1 MERANNL
8 KNWIKLKLNNQNFEL
23 EPIAADAGFRRYFRI
38 RLQNNKTLVAMD
50 ASSPHEDCR
59 PFLKVADMMAEAG
72 LRVPE
77 VISSDLKNGFLIL
90 TDLGKNTYLDIIN
103 ENNADAL
110 FKKAIFALIK
120 WQCATENNALP
131 LYSEHLLR
139 RELNLFKDWY
149 LNKHLNLKI
158 DQKSSMMLRDLDEI
172 LIKNAKQQAQVFV
185 HRDFMPRN
193 IMADNDCPGIIDF
206 QDAVIGPV
214 TYDLVSLFRDA
225 FLSWNENKIDNW
237 IQFYW
242 ESAKTKNIPVDGSFS
257 NFKKQFNL
265 MGVHRHLK
273 ILGIFARICYRDK
286 KTKYLED
293 TPRFFNYLNTICN
306 YYSELLPLNE
316 FLYKI
321 RDRETAMKR

>member
-1 MERANNL
+1 
-8 KNWIKLKLNNQNFEL
+8 
-23 EPIAADAGFRRYFRI
+23 
-38 RLQNNKTLVAMD
+38 MD
-50 ASSPHEDCR
+50 ASSPREDCR

-77 VISSDLKNGFLIL
+77 VIFSDLKNGFLIL

-139 RELNLFKDWY
+139 KELNLFKDWY

-158 DQKSSMMLRDLDEI
+158 DQKSSVMLRELDEI

-193 IMADNDCPGIIDF
+193 IMADDNCPGIIDF
-206 QDAVIGPV
+206 QDAVIGSPL
-214 TYDLVSLFRDA
+214 YDIVSLLEDVRRPLKGNLQKKLLEFYIKAMNINAQNTELEMR
-225 FLSWNENKIDNW
+225 FFS
-237 IQFYW
+237 IQR
-242 ESAKTKNIPVDGSFS
+242 N
-257 NFKKQFNL
+257 
-265 MGVHRHLK
+265 LK
-273 ILGIFARICYRDK
+273 ILGIFQRLSIRDK
-286 KTKYLED
+286 KDSYLKYLPNAVKLLRKNLQD
-293 TPRFFNYLNTICN
+293 PFFNNLVNWLKQFKN
-306 YYSELLPLNE
+306 HEL
-316 FLYKI
+316 I
-321 RDRETAMKR
+321 